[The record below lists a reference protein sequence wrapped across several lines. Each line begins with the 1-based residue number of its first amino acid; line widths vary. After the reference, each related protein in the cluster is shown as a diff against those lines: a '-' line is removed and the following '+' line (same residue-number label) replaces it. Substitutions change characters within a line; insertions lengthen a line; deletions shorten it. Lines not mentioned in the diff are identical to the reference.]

1 MLLRMQ
7 FTLKQFLSIYG
18 IKICIVESRFPFLL
32 FSYMQSFAL
41 KKSFWLRKLGTV
53 VLGFCVCC

>member
-1 MLLRMQ
+1 MQ
-7 FTLKQFLSIYG
+7 FTLKEFLSIYG